1 MSRTLIKASRVDNFL
16 KIVKQASLFNRDLR
30 VLMISN
36 YPWPCMVSNYQVSM
50 IYNYPWYPSIHDI
63 QLSMVSKHPRY
74 PSIRIS
80 EKSGIHLK
88 CIHPTDRQAA
98 TFNFLLSIDELIRSN
113 YESTITN
120 ISQFEAGE
128 KENNLLNYFL
138 INKDSYFL
146 SFEL

>member
-1 MSRTLIKASRVDNFL
+1 MLIF
-16 KIVKQASLFNRDLR
+16 
-30 VLMISN
+30 
-36 YPWPCMVSNYQVSM
+36 QVSKS
-50 IYNYPWYPSIHDI
+50 IWIPGYLWINHPWYPSIHDI

-98 TFNFLLSIDELIRSN
+98 NFNFLLSIDELIRSN